1 MRELRASFGA
11 LIFICLVT
19 APASAL
25 PFSARTAMNHDWP
38 VQKTRLVCDEFAR
51 CWQSQSAPY
60 GPRASQP
67 YVYYDRDP
75 AYRYSGYASGVR
87 SPTKWERKGFCP
99 PGQRKKGN
107 C

>member
-11 LIFICLVT
+11 AIFIGLVT

-25 PFSARTAMNHDWP
+25 PASARTVMNYDWP
-38 VQKTRLVCDEFAR
+38 VQNTRLVCDAFAR

-60 GPRASQP
+60 GPRVSQP
-67 YVYYDRDP
+67 YLYNRDP

-87 SPTKWERKGFCP
+87 PPTKWERKGFCP

>member
-11 LIFICLVT
+11 AIFIWLVT

-25 PFSARTAMNHDWP
+25 PFSARTVMNHDSP
-38 VQKTRLVCDEFAR
+38 VQNTRLVCDEFAR

-60 GPRASQP
+60 GPRVSQP

-87 SPTKWERKGFCP
+87 PPTKWERKGFCP